1 MSGTDTDDNPD
12 FIGEASRC
20 IEKQRTAS
28 TAQSQ
33 DKDLMIS
40 VYPLAVVTA
49 RKVSRPFWDISPR
62 GDHFHSEITDS
73 AASTDQVDSTV
84 VLEEHNSSLAS

>member
-28 TAQSQ
+28 TAQSH

-49 RKVSRPFWDISPR
+49 RKVSRPFGTFLHAVTIFIPR
-62 GDHFHSEITDS
+62 SQILQPQRTRS
-73 AASTDQVDSTV
+73 IVS
-84 VLEEHNSSLAS
+84 

>member
-28 TAQSQ
+28 TAQSH

-40 VYPLAVVTA
+40 IYPLPWSQREKQVA
-49 RKVSRPFWDISPR
+49 RL
-62 GDHFHSEITDS
+62 GHF
-73 AASTDQVDSTV
+73 STQ
-84 VLEEHNSSLAS
+84 